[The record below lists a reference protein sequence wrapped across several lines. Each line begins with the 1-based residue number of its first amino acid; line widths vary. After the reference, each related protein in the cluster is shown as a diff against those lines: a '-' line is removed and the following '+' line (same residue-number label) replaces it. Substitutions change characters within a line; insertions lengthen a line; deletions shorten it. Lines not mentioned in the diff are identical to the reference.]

1 MGTEENVKKNA
12 ESGTDEMLEYEREL
26 LFKLKRIEVYQ
37 HLLIN
42 GLATESSSIT
52 TYQENVDAL
61 FSKGIVATAKGKR
74 NKKRAEKLLRKY
86 DIKMKVTGLVL
97 TVILIP
103 IMIFILVPVFIPIL
117 RTIDEA
123 GCANLAIIVGFPAFL
138 FITLLTGIWMSIKSP
153 IWTGERAI
161 RYYFRWRKIRKTPD
175 YLWAEYRKSEVKEEL
190 ERLYDEAQQKYEAK
204 QN

>member
-1 MGTEENVKKNA
+1 MDIRENA
-12 ESGTDEMLEYEREL
+12 EDAANEMLEYESEL
-26 LFKLKRIEVYQ
+26 RFKLHRINVYQ
-37 HLLIN
+37 HLLVN

-86 DIKMKVTGLVL
+86 DIKMKVTALVL
-97 TVILIP
+97 TVILMP
-103 IMIFILVPVFIPIL
+103 IMFLTLVPVFIPIL
-117 RTIDEA
+117 RAIDEA
-123 GCANLAIIVGFPAFL
+123 GYANLAITVGFPAFL
-138 FITLLTGIWMSIKSP
+138 FITLLAVIWMSIKSP
-153 IWTGERAI
+153 IWPGERAI
-161 RYYFRWRKIRKTPD
+161 RYYFRWRKVRKTPD

-190 ERLYDEAQQKYEAK
+190 ERLYDEARKKSEAK